1 MELPNTGISFSV
13 TGLTCSCK
21 IKKNTLPQH
30 YGLIEAEADLSKA
43 FSLFTSVNFLE
54 RSMFKTWF
62 TKHNATHRDVN
73 TSYQCH
79 SCPKKFSR
87 PGWLKFY
94 MYANILVT
102 FGRFLL
108 SVVKHRNVQLQFLVL
123 KYLTSISFGP
133 PSLLSYLRSDTSPP
147 EVRQGHGDRR

>member
-1 MELPNTGISFSV
+1 MYSSA
-13 TGLTCSCK
+13 
-21 IKKNTLPQH
+21 TLSDSD
-30 YGLIEAEADLSKA
+30 YSDLIEAEADLSKA
-43 FSLFTSVNFLE
+43 FSLFTSVK
-54 RSMFKTWF
+54 RSMSKTWF

-73 TSYQCH
+73 TSYQCY

-87 PGWLKFY
+87 HGWLKFN

-108 SVVKHRNVQLQFLVL
+108 SVFKHLIVQLQFLVL

-133 PSLLSYLRSDTSPP
+133 PSLLSHLRSDTSSPP
-147 EVRQGHGDRR
+147 EVRQGHGEVADNFVTTRGHARP

>member
-1 MELPNTGISFSV
+1 MYSSA
-13 TGLTCSCK
+13 
-21 IKKNTLPQH
+21 TLSD
-30 YGLIEAEADLSKA
+30 YSDLIEAEADLSKA

-54 RSMFKTWF
+54 RSMSKTWF

-73 TSYQCH
+73 TSYQCY

-87 PGWLKFY
+87 SGWLKFN

-108 SVVKHRNVQLQFLVL
+108 SVVKHRIVQLQFLVL
-123 KYLTSISFGP
+123 KYLTCISFGP
-133 PSLLSYLRSDTSPP
+133 PSLLSHLRSDTSSPP
-147 EVRQGHGDRR
+147 EVRQGHGDRRRGGRQLRHSHEGHPRP